1 MVSEEETAEKRV
13 FEWKLAE
20 NWHFW
25 AQLAFQRQ
33 RIVTL
38 EQQTAQKAYKRQ
50 SFPFLQ
56 KRT

>member
-38 EQQTAQKAYKRQ
+38 EQQTAQKA
-50 SFPFLQ
+50 
-56 KRT
+56 